1 MFRNGLFTS
10 YALRV
15 LNRQG
20 PRVCIVFATLLLL
33 FLTGCGGT
41 SRPSVAEWQPA
52 WEGIVD
58 DVHAISV
65 LGQPPDHSTCNHV
78 LGNLRSSRGQLFPT
92 PDPAIDNTVTEWLR
106 VAEHALFE
114 CPTSPEEIP
123 DMTDSYAELVRLEAE
138 VEVVLAIDSADG

>member
-1 MFRNGLFTS
+1 MGGVCIRYPLQ
-10 YALRV
+10 V

-20 PRVCIVFATLLLL
+20 PRVCMVFATLLVFL
-33 FLTGCGGT
+33 LTGCGGT

-52 WEGIVD
+52 WEGIVG
-58 DVHAISV
+58 DVRSISAT
-65 LGQPPDHSTCNHV
+65 GQPPDHSTCNHV

-106 VAEHALFE
+106 VAEHAMFE
-114 CPTSPEEIP
+114 CPTSTEEIP

-138 VEVVLAIDSADG
+138 VEVVLAIDSAEG